1 MRFGTFTYKVLL
13 SILLSIWV
21 VSDLRPQGFEENLGQ
36 WDEPFY
42 FKSSGKASQV
52 FIEKNA
58 FTFHMW
64 DGESYAGFLEA
75 AHDRKPYTGVPLLQ
89 NHAYRMRFI
98 GASSGSFFE
107 KLHPSAHY
115 YNYYLGDNPA
125 NWKSNV
131 KEYETVII
139 RELYPRIDLKIKKH
153 GQNIKY
159 DFIVKPGGDFRK
171 IRWTYEGISSLKLN
185 PNQLE
190 LETSLGK
197 VLELKPYAYQEG
209 EGGKKEIPC
218 NYVLKK
224 GEVGFEFPEGF
235 DKNKELVIDPV
246 LIFSTF
252 TGATSDNW
260 GFTATYDNDG
270 NGYAGGIVFGMGY
283 PLSVGAFQ
291 TAFGGGNL
299 DMAISKFN
307 ANGSALL
314 FSTFLGG
321 NGPDMPHSMVVNSQ
335 NELVVMGHTGST
347 NFPVSAGSY
356 DNTFNGGNNIS
367 FWTGLAN
374 YPNGSDVVVAKLSP
388 TGTALTGSTYV
399 GGSGNDGLNLGSD
412 LKFNYSD
419 EFRGEVIVD
428 DQDNILVVSSTQS
441 VNFPTVLPFQPAFA
455 GGSTDACIF
464 KLNPTLTSMLF
475 SSYFGGSDDDS
486 GYGVQINSSGQVY
499 FCGGTKSP
507 NLPVTPGVVKP
518 NYGGMVDGFVVRLN
532 QVGNAIAACT
542 YIGTPNYNQT
552 YFVQIDEFDNVYV
565 TGQSIGGYPIQAGP
579 SGSVYSVP
587 NTGQFIHKMNPA
599 LTATIMSTSFG
610 ANIGATFNLV
620 PSAFLVD
627 VCNYIY
633 IAGWG
638 GAVNTSGGNTQGL
651 PVTPNAYQ
659 TNTNGSDFYL
669 IVFRENAESIHYATF
684 FGGVPA
690 EHVDGGTSRFDKDGI
705 VYQAICAGCGGNSL
719 VPTTPGAYSNTNNST
734 NCNLALIKFD
744 VSDFTAIIAPDVP
757 PQVCVNTNV
766 SFTNQSTGGTQF
778 LWLFGDGSSA
788 TTYNAQHTYTSPG
801 NYTVMLIATQEAA
814 CIPSDTAFAEITILP
829 SPEVSVQP
837 VSIICPGAS
846 VELTASGGNSYQ
858 WLSSPGLPAN
868 QANLSNPTVTPMTT
882 TTYTVIAFGQC
893 GSDTAQITV
902 PVVDFSIQASPDD
915 TICLGNAVP
924 LWASGGTG
932 YQWSPATGLS
942 NPNSPNPMASPDQ
955 TTIYTVTVTS
965 SEGCVL
971 IDTVRIQ
978 VDVFPVTDAGPDVL
992 ICLGQSV
999 QLQATGGT
1007 FFTWSP
1013 PTGLSNPNIPDPVAS
1028 PVVSTQYV
1036 VVGSNTCGLSSDTL
1050 VVNVR
1055 QVFPVAGPDTVI
1067 CPGTQVQLYAYG
1079 GETYRWSPSAYL
1091 NNANVQFP
1099 VAGPLGNITYTVE
1112 VTDSIG
1118 CVAYDTVQVHIYPYQ
1133 YPSAGPDL
1141 LIEFGQSETLTAS
1154 GGNGNYTWSP
1164 PDFLSCTACPNPT
1177 VTPTQTTGYTLTLTD
1192 DNGCSFYDTVTVFV
1206 TGDLWVPNVF
1216 TPGDLNGL
1224 NDLFFSLG
1232 REIESVEMMIF
1243 NRWGE
1248 LLFSTQDKHDG
1259 WDGTYKGKLCP
1270 LGVYVWKIR
1279 YRETSGREG
1288 NLIGHVTLL
1297 R

>member
-1 MRFGTFTYKVLL
+1 ML
-13 SILLSIWV
+13 SVMLCVWG
-21 VSDLRPQGFEENLGQ
+21 VSDLWSQGFVENLGQ

-58 FTFHMW
+58 LTFHLW
-64 DGESYAGFLEA
+64 DGESYAEFLEA
-75 AHDRKPYTGVPLLQ
+75 AHDRKSYTGVPQLQ
-89 NHAYRMRFI
+89 NHAYRMRFL
-98 GASSGSFFE
+98 GASSGSFVE

-115 YNYYLGDNPA
+115 YNYYLGDNQA

-131 KEYETVII
+131 KEYETLIV

-159 DFIVKPGGDFRK
+159 DLIVKPGADFRK
-171 IRWTYEGISSLKLN
+171 IRWAYEGISSLKLSQ
-185 PNQLE
+185 NQLE

-209 EGGKKEIPC
+209 EEGKKEIPC

-299 DMAISKFN
+299 DMTISKFS

-321 NGPDMPHSMVVNSQ
+321 NGPDMPHSMVINSQ
-335 NELVVMGHTGST
+335 NELVVMGHSGST
-347 NFPVSAGSY
+347 NFPVSAGTY

-374 YPNGSDVVVAKLSP
+374 YPNGTDIVVAKLNP
-388 TGTALTGSTYV
+388 TGTALLGSTYV
-399 GGSGNDGLNLGSD
+399 GGSGNDGLNLGND

-464 KLNPTLTSMLF
+464 KLNPTLTTMLF
-475 SSYFGGSDDDS
+475 SSYFGGIDDDS
-486 GYGVQINSSGQVY
+486 GYGIQINSSGQAY
-499 FCGGTKSP
+499 FCGGTKSS

-518 NYGGMVDGFVVRLN
+518 NYGGLVDGFLVRLN
-532 QVGNAIAACT
+532 QVGNTISACT

-552 YFVQIDEFDNVYV
+552 YFVQIDELDNVYV

-599 LTATIMSTSFG
+599 LTTTIMSTSFG

-638 GAVNTSGGNTQGL
+638 GTVNTSGGNTQGL

-659 TNTNGSDFYL
+659 MNTNGSDFYL
-669 IVFRENAESIHYATF
+669 IVFRENAEGIHYATF

-719 VPTTPGAYSNTNNST
+719 VPTTPGVYSNTNNST

-744 VSDFTAIIAPDVP
+744 VSDYTAIIAPDVP

-766 SFTNQSTGGTQF
+766 TFTNQSTGGTQF
-778 LWLFGDGSSA
+778 LWLFGDGNSA
-788 TTYNAQHTYTSPG
+788 TTYNAQHTYTTPG
-801 NYTVMLIATQEAA
+801 DYTVMLIATQEAA
-814 CIPSDTAFAEITILP
+814 CIPSDTAFAEITIVP
-829 SPEVSVQP
+829 PPEVTVQP
-837 VSIICPGAS
+837 INIICPGDS

-893 GSDTAQITV
+893 GSDTTQITV
-902 PVVDFSIQASPDD
+902 PVVNFSIQASPDD
-915 TICLGNAVP
+915 TICEGSDIQ
-924 LWASGGTG
+924 LWASGGIG
-932 YQWSPATGLS
+932 YQWAPAMGLS
-942 NPNSPNPMASPDQ
+942 NPNVANPLASPDQ
-955 TTIYTVTVTS
+955 TTNYVVTVTS
-965 SEGCVL
+965 PEGCVL

-978 VDVFPVTDAGPDVL
+978 VDVFPVTNAGPDVL
-992 ICLGQSV
+992 ICLGQSI

-1013 PTGLSNPNIPDPVAS
+1013 PTGLSNPNISNPVAS
-1028 PVVSTQYV
+1028 PVENTQYV
-1036 VVGSNTCGLSSDTL
+1036 VVGSNSCGFSSDTL
-1050 VVNVR
+1050 VVNVQ
-1055 QVFPVAGPDTVI
+1055 QVLPVAGPDTVI

-1099 VAGPLGNITYTVE
+1099 VARPLSNITYTVE

-1118 CVAYDTVQVHIYPYQ
+1118 CVAYDTVQVYIYPYQ

-1164 PDFLSCTACPNPT
+1164 PDFLSCTTCPNPT

-1216 TPGDLNGL
+1216 TPGDVNGL

-1232 REIESVEMMIF
+1232 RDIESVEMMIF